1 MEGGTSLL
9 FHTTKSDDIEKVFV
23 ARSCSQSHLHFPFV
37 REAQE
42 LHVVRIYD
50 DQLSRDS

>member
-1 MEGGTSLL
+1 MEGGSSPLL
-9 FHTTKSDDIEKVFV
+9 HTTKSDNIEKVFV
-23 ARSCSQSHLHFPFV
+23 ARSCSQSHFPFV

>member
-1 MEGGTSLL
+1 MEGGSSHL
-9 FHTTKSDDIEKVFV
+9 FHTTKSDDIEMAFV
-23 ARSCSQSHLHFPFV
+23 ARSCSQLHFPFV
-37 REAQE
+37 REARE